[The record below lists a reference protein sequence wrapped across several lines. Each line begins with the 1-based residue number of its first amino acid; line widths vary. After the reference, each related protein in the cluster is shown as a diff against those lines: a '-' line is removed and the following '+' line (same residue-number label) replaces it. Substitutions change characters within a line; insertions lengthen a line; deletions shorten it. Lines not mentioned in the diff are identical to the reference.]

1 MTFIYK
7 TTVTLSRSQVVDS
20 EAEEATTDLPID
32 QQTLLEAVAQAMA
45 MRSAEH
51 RAEYEQ
57 ELAALREKI
66 AGLEGKVDALMSLM
80 QGRQLVD
87 LPPPPKLFEASSEQM
102 IRKLRVSR

>member
-1 MTFIYK
+1 MAPPHGPK
-7 TTVTLSRSQVVDS
+7 
-20 EAEEATTDLPID
+20 AMTDLPIY

-66 AGLEGKVDALMSLM
+66 AMLEGKVDVLMSLM
-80 QGRQLVD
+80 QGKGQIID
-87 LPPPPKLFEASSEQM
+87 LPPLPA
-102 IRKLRVSR
+102 RKRHVA

>member
-7 TTVTLSRSQVVDS
+7 TTVTPPRSQVVDS
-20 EAEEATTDLPID
+20 ETEEAMTDLPID

-57 ELAALREKI
+57 ELSALREKI
-66 AGLEGKVDALMSLM
+66 AKLEGQIDVLMSLM
-80 QGRQLVD
+80 QGKGQIID
-87 LPPPPKLFEASSEQM
+87 LPPLPA
-102 IRKLRVSR
+102 RKRHVA

>member
-7 TTVTLSRSQVVDS
+7 TTTPPRSQVVDS
-20 EAEEATTDLPID
+20 EAEEAMTDLPID

-66 AGLEGKVDALMSLM
+66 AKLEGQIDVLMSLT
-80 QGRQLVD
+80 QGKEQIID
-87 LPPPPKLFEASSEQM
+87 LPPLPT
-102 IRKLRVSR
+102 RKRHVA

>member
-1 MTFIYK
+1 MRAFAAFPAARLRGK
-7 TTVTLSRSQVVDS
+7 RDL
-20 EAEEATTDLPID
+20 ALFFKGNLTDLPID

-66 AGLEGKVDALMSLM
+66 AKLEGQIDVLMSLM
-80 QGRQLVD
+80 QGKGQIID
-87 LPPPPKLFEASSEQM
+87 LPSLPA
-102 IRKLRVSR
+102 RNHHVA

>member
-7 TTVTLSRSQVVDS
+7 TTVTPPRSQVVDS
-20 EAEEATTDLPID
+20 EAEEAMTDLPID

-66 AGLEGKVDALMSLM
+66 AKLEGQIEVLMSLT
-80 QGRQLVD
+80 QGKGQIID
-87 LPPPPKLFEASSEQM
+87 LPPLPA
-102 IRKLRVSR
+102 RKRHVA